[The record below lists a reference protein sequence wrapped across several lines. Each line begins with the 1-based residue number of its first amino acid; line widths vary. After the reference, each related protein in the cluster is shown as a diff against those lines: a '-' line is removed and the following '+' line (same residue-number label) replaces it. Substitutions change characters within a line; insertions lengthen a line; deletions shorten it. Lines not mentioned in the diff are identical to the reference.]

1 MADSLKLNPA
11 LPRSFGWREFWNVL
25 ERINVVLYLAVLLI
39 AFAVAAPEAFTP
51 GTASTVLQLSI
62 PLLVVATGMTMCLIC
77 GEVDLSVGGLAGLAS
92 TVAALEMDRGVIWPM
107 AVLMALGSGLVAGMI
122 NGAFTAWLA
131 PYVPRFPSFLVTLAT
146 LSAATGLAQSLQPMQ
161 QAIAI
166 NNPAF
171 GIAFGFNQ
179 SALTSLPTWYV
190 VAILILAHFTLTK
203 TSFGY
208 AIKAIG
214 ANARAAKLVGFSV
227 LRSKFWVMT
236 VCGILAAAAGVLL
249 AGFVQAGFA
258 NIAKGMEVD
267 AIAAAVIGGTA
278 LFGGRGAIF
287 GTVLGVLILGV
298 LNTGLLVLQAPTNEQ
313 LMVKGALV
321 ILALAV
327 SEQLRKRVTA
337 R

>member
-1 MADSLKLNPA
+1 MAISFKLKLA
-11 LPRSFGWREFWNVL
+11 GPRTFNRREFWNAL
-25 ERINVVLYLAVLLI
+25 EKINVILYLLVLLV
-39 AFAVAAPEAFTP
+39 AFAFAAPGAFTL

-77 GEVDLSVGGLAGLAS
+77 GEVDLSVGGIAGLAS
-92 TVAALEMDRGVIWPM
+92 TVAALEMDRGAPWYL
-107 AVLMALGSGLVAGMI
+107 AVLMALGSGLVVGMI

-131 PYVPRFPSFLVTLAT
+131 PHVPRFPSFLVTLAT

-166 NNPAF
+166 NNPEF
-171 GIAFGFNQ
+171 GRVFGFNQ
-179 SALTSLPTWYV
+179 SALTSLPTWYAF
-190 VAILILAHFTLTK
+190 AILILGHVTLTK

-214 ANARAAKLVGFSV
+214 ANARAAKLVGYSV
-227 LRSKFWVMT
+227 LASKFWVMT
-236 VCGILAAAAGVLL
+236 GSGLFAAAAGVLL

-278 LFGGRGAIF
+278 LFGGRGAVS

-313 LMVKGALV
+313 LIVKGALV
-321 ILALAV
+321 ILALTV
-327 SEQLRKRVTA
+327 SEQLRKRVA
-337 R
+337 MH

>member
-1 MADSLKLNPA
+1 MANSLKLT
-11 LPRSFGWREFWNVL
+11 LVSPRSFGRREFWNVL

-77 GEVDLSVGGLAGLAS
+77 GEVDLSVGGIAGLAS
-92 TVAALEMDRGVIWPM
+92 TVAALEMDQGAVWPL

-146 LSAATGLAQSLQPMQ
+146 LSTTTGLAQSLQPMQ

-171 GIAFGFNQ
+171 GIAFGFNR

-190 VAILILAHFTLTK
+190 LAILILAHFTLTK

-227 LRSKFWVMT
+227 LSSKFWVMT
-236 VCGILAAAAGVLL
+236 ASGLFAAAAGVLL

-258 NIAKGMEVD
+258 NIARGMEVD

-278 LFGGRGAIF
+278 LFGGRGAIS
-287 GTVLGVLILGV
+287 GTFLGVLILGV

-313 LMVKGALV
+313 LIVKGALV
-321 ILALAV
+321 ILALTV
-327 SEQLRKRVTA
+327 SEQLRRRVA
-337 R
+337 AH

>member
-1 MADSLKLNPA
+1 MANSLKLNLA
-11 LPRSFGWREFWNVL
+11 LPRFFGRRQFWSVL
-25 ERINVVLYLAVLLI
+25 EKINVILYLAVLLI
-39 AFAVAAPEAFTP
+39 AFAVAAPNAFSL
-51 GTASTVLQLSI
+51 GTGSTVLQLSI

-77 GEVDLSVGGLAGLAS
+77 GEVDLSVGGIAGLAS
-92 TVAALEMDRGVIWPM
+92 TVAALEMDRNVDWPL
-107 AVLMALGSGLVAGMI
+107 AILMAFGTGLVAGMI

-146 LSAATGLAQSLQPMQ
+146 LSATTGLAQSLQPMQ

-171 GIAFGFNQ
+171 GIAFGFNR

-190 VAILILAHFTLTK
+190 LAILILAHFALTK
-203 TSFGY
+203 TTFGY

-227 LRSKFWVMT
+227 VASKFWVMT
-236 VCGILAAAAGVLL
+236 ASGLFAAAAGVLL

-278 LFGGRGAIF
+278 LFGGRGEIS

-313 LMVKGALV
+313 LIVKGALV
-321 ILALAV
+321 ILALTV
-327 SEQLRKRVTA
+327 SEQLRKRVA
-337 R
+337 VH

>member
-1 MADSLKLNPA
+1 MVNSLKLNLA
-11 LPRSFGWREFWNVL
+11 LPRSFGRREFWNVL

-77 GEVDLSVGGLAGLAS
+77 GEVDLSVGGIAGLAS
-92 TVAALEMDRGVIWPM
+92 TVAALEMDQGLIWPM

-171 GIAFGFNQ
+171 GIAFGFNR

-190 VAILILAHFTLTK
+190 LAILILAHFTLTK

-227 LRSKFWVMT
+227 LGSKFWVMT
-236 VCGILAAAAGVLL
+236 VSGIFAAAAGVLL

-278 LFGGRGAIF
+278 LFGGRGAIL

-321 ILALAV
+321 ILALTV
-327 SEQLRKRVTA
+327 SEELRKRVA
-337 R
+337 VR